1 MKKTTIV
8 LAAVIMILVA
18 LPGIAQEARRI
29 EQLSDSPT
37 VPQFEQDI
45 AVRLRLVDV
54 TATDSSGKYVTDL
67 KADEFKV
74 FVNGREVQVRTFD
87 SYFPGATVGIAEG
100 QPVEAE
106 MPAAGVPRASMPER
120 RIVLFFDQ
128 SYSSFRGLKNA
139 KEAAIEFVRRSLS
152 PGDQVMV
159 VAYDMSLK
167 VHQVFTHDRDAVAMA
182 IERIKF
188 GFSNN
193 PSGGAA
199 FRGENPHN
207 IRIYLQALQ
216 KLALYL
222 ESFRGRK
229 TFVMLSEGFDERIA
243 RYSIPQ
249 YMRETYEA
257 FNDANCTIFSLDV
270 RGLYAG
276 GSGGSAFVDINRSR
290 ARHDTLSI
298 FAVETGGTFFRGSND
313 IEELLL
319 RIDDDISHYYVL
331 GFYIEEEHDGRFRE
345 VKIETTRPGVRLRY
359 RDGYFAPKPFDKLN
373 KDERTV
379 NLEEGFN
386 RNSPSSDMDAKFAV
400 NIYPR
405 SDGSAVGTVS
415 VEAVIDG
422 ELAPEYEMLGFIHNN
437 EDELLDAFHKVFTFS
452 SMPEV
457 KVFRHTEP
465 VLLQPG
471 ENVIRVVLRDNRDGR
486 RAYDFLLAR
495 MPELGD
501 SFYASTIAFAAP
513 REEVVSASGASVRS
527 LKNQYRVAQQE
538 IADPL
543 SPISRLGL
551 EPGVTS
557 EIERSSDAT
566 VILRVVGMGD
576 SDGPPQLAATYN
588 LRTSDGTSINLK
600 ERDFSVYP
608 VTGANAAIIV
618 SKLDLRDV
626 PAGEY
631 TMLARIDDAAAG
643 KTVGQRAQV
652 ILR

>member
-1 MKKTTIV
+1 MKNKAIV
-8 LAAVIMILVA
+8 LAALIMVVIA
-18 LPGIAQEARRI
+18 LPGGAQEARRLT
-29 EQLSDSPT
+29 QLNDSPT

-45 AVRLRLVDV
+45 AVRLRLLDV

-67 KADEFKV
+67 RADEFKV
-74 FVNGREVQVRTFD
+74 FVNGREVQIRTFD
-87 SYFPGATVGIAEG
+87 TYSPGDTVGL
-100 QPVEAE
+100 QPADAE
-106 MPAAGVPRASMPER
+106 MPVAGVPRASMPER

-139 KEAAIEFVRRSLS
+139 KESAIEFVRRGLS

-167 VHQVFTHDRDAVAMA
+167 IYQTFTHDREAVAAA
-182 IERIKF
+182 IDTIKF

-207 IRIYLQALQ
+207 IRIYLQAMQ

-222 ESFRGRK
+222 KSFRGRK

-249 YMRETYEA
+249 YMGETYEK

-270 RGLYAG
+270 RGLNVST
-276 GSGGSAFVDINRSR
+276 SGGSAFVDINRSR

-298 FAVETGGTFFRGSND
+298 FAVETGGTFYRGSNN

-319 RIDDDISHYYVL
+319 RVDNDISHYYVL

-359 RDGYFAPKPFDKLN
+359 RDGYFAPKPFDKLSR
-373 KDERTV
+373 DERTV

-386 RNSPSSDMDAKFAV
+386 RNTPSMDMDAKFAV

-415 VEAVIDG
+415 VEAKIEG
-422 ELAPEYEMLGFIHNN
+422 EGVPEYELLGFINNN
-437 EDELLDAFHKVFTFS
+437 EEELIDAFHKVFTFS
-452 SMPEV
+452 SMPDV

-471 ENVIRVVLRDNRDGR
+471 ENIIRVVLRDNRDGR
-486 RAYDFLLAR
+486 RAYEFLLAR

-513 REEVVSASGASVRS
+513 QEEVLSASSANVQS
-527 LKNQYRVAQQE
+527 LKKQYRVSQQE

-543 SPISRLGL
+543 APISRLGL
-551 EPGVTS
+551 EPDVTR
-557 EIERSSDAT
+557 EIDRSAEAV
-566 VILRVVGMGD
+566 VILRVVGLGETE
-576 SDGPPQLAATYN
+576 GPPQLTATYK
-588 LRTSDGTSINLK
+588 LRTSDGTSIDVK

-608 VTGANAAIIV
+608 VTGADAAIIV

-631 TMLARIDDAAAG
+631 TLLARIDDAVAG
-643 KTVGQRAQV
+643 KTVGQRAEV
-652 ILR
+652 VLR